1 MNNEVN
7 KLNWT
12 TSTTF
17 HIALLKIWTLRA
29 KRWKWYSVVSICSFH
44 VQFEHRR
51 FDAYKT
57 WIHLLFVLIYF
68 FLVCAEICK
77 CIQTFSTLLYWWSLS
92 KTEMFISMNASHI
105 VLWPWVLYLYWFISV
120 CSICICMYVQYTVC
134 LCVPILRDICTAII
148 AISSCPHKS
157 RVLFISIVLLR
168 VLWTRAV
175 VLSRVV
181 E

>member
-51 FDAYKT
+51 FDAHKT
-57 WIHLLFVLIYF
+57 WIHLLFVLIVF
-68 FLVCAEICK
+68 FWFVLKYA
-77 CIQTFSTLLYWWSLS
+77 
-92 KTEMFISMNASHI
+92 NASKLFRLYCIDDRYQKPKCSFQWMHHI
-105 VLWPWVLYLYWFISV
+105 LCFGHGFFIYIDSFQCAVYVYARTFNTRSVFVYLFCAIFVRLSSLYRVAHTKVGS
-120 CSICICMYVQYTVC
+120 CSF
-134 LCVPILRDICTAII
+134 P
-148 AISSCPHKS
+148 
-157 RVLFISIVLLR
+157 
-168 VLWTRAV
+168 
-175 VLSRVV
+175 
-181 E
+181 